1 MLKLFKMLKPY
12 KVFILFVLILV
23 FVQTLSQLYLPTL
36 MADIVDKGIVN
47 GDIPYITKIGTFMLI
62 VALITMVAA
71 ILASFFSAK
80 VAVGFGKDL
89 RKRVFNHVENFS
101 LHEFN
106 QIGTSSL
113 ITRTTN
119 DINQL
124 QQVTIMLL
132 RMLLA
137 APMMAIGGIIMAVS
151 KDAKLSLVFV
161 VAIPVLILAISIIA
175 IKGMPLFKVM
185 QKKLDHLN
193 LVFREYLN
201 GIRVIRS
208 FNRENYEMK
217 RYDKINNDYMDTATT
232 VNKIMSL
239 LMPIMMIV
247 LNFSTIAILWFGS
260 IRINNGG
267 MQVGDLMAFIQ
278 YGMQIM
284 FSFIMVSI
292 VFVMIPRAQVSS
304 TRINEVLDMKPEITD
319 PEKQK
324 NNKDK
329 QGYITFNHVKF
340 SYPGAEQP
348 AVSDLTF
355 EARPGEITAVIG
367 GTGSGKS
374 SLINLIPRFYDVDS
388 GSISIDG
395 VDIREMTQADLR
407 EKIGLTPQKATL
419 FTGTVAENIR
429 FGKEDA
435 SDQEVI
441 HAAKVAQANDFVLSM
456 DGSFNAAISQGGSNV
471 SGGQKQ
477 RLAIARTL
485 VKRPEIYLFDDS
497 FSALDFKT
505 EANLREALVKEI
517 KNATVIIVAQRVA
530 TVMDAD
536 RIIVLNEGET
546 AGIGKHEELMANCR
560 VYQEIVSSQLS
571 EEEIA

>member
-12 KVFILFVLILV
+12 KVLILFVLILV

-47 GDIPYITKIGTFMLI
+47 GDIPYITKIGMFMLV
-62 VALITMVAA
+62 VALITMIAA

-89 RKRVFNHVENFS
+89 RRRVFNHVENFS

-193 LVFREYLN
+193 LVFREYLT

-217 RYDKINNDYMDTATT
+217 RYDKINNDYKDTATT

-304 TRINEVLDMKPEITD
+304 TRINEVLEMEPEIRD
-319 PEKQK
+319 PEKQQ
-324 NNKDK
+324 NNTYK
-329 QGYITFNHVKF
+329 QGYITFNHVNF

-395 VDIREMTQADLR
+395 IDIRDMLQADLR
-407 EKIGLTPQKATL
+407 EKVGLTPQKAAL

-429 FGKEDA
+429 YGKEDA
-435 SDQEVI
+435 SDEEVI
-441 HAAKVAQANDFVLSM
+441 HAAKVAQANEFILSM

-505 EANLREALVKEI
+505 EANLREALVNEI
-517 KNATVIIVAQRVA
+517 KNATVIVVAQRVA
-530 TVMDAD
+530 TVMNAD

-546 AGIGKHEELMANCR
+546 AGIGTHKELMADCR

>member
-47 GDIPYITKIGTFMLI
+47 GDISYITKIGIFMLV
-62 VALITMVAA
+62 VALITMIAA
-71 ILASFFSAK
+71 ILASFYSAK

-89 RKRVFNHVENFS
+89 RRRVFNHVENFS

-175 IKGMPLFKVM
+175 IKGMPLFKAM

-193 LVFREYLN
+193 LVFREYLT

-217 RYDKINNDYMDTATT
+217 RYDKINNDFMDIATT
-232 VNKIMSL
+232 VNKIMSS

-304 TRINEVLDMKPEITD
+304 TRINEVLEMEPEIRD
-319 PEKQK
+319 PEKQQ
-324 NNKDK
+324 NNTYK
-329 QGYITFNHVKF
+329 QGYVTFNHVKF

-395 VDIREMTQADLR
+395 VDIRDMSQADLR
-407 EKIGLTPQKATL
+407 GKVGLTPQRATL

-429 FGKEDA
+429 YGKEDA
-435 SDQEVI
+435 SDDEVI
-441 HAAKVAQANDFVLSM
+441 HAAKVSQANEFILSM

-477 RLAIARTL
+477 RIAIARTL

-505 EANLREALVKEI
+505 EANLREALAKDI

-530 TVMDAD
+530 TVMNAD

-546 AGIGKHEELMANCR
+546 AGIGTHKELMSNCH

>member
-1 MLKLFKMLKPY
+1 MLKLFQMLKPY
-12 KVFILFVLILV
+12 RVFISFVLVLV
-23 FVQTLSQLYLPTL
+23 SIQTLSQLYLPTL
-36 MADIVDKGIVN
+36 MADIVDNGIVN
-47 GDIPYITKIGTFMLI
+47 GDIPYITKIGAFMLV
-62 VALITMVAA
+62 VALITMVAS

-80 VAVGFGKDL
+80 VAVGFGKVL
-89 RKRVFNHVENFS
+89 RRRVFNHVENFS

-161 VAIPVLILAISIIA
+161 VAIPILILTISLIA
-175 IKGMPLFKVM
+175 IKGMPLFKAL

-193 LVFREYLN
+193 LVFREYLT

-217 RYDKINNDYMDTATT
+217 RYDKINNDFMDTATT
-232 VNKIMSL
+232 VNKIMVS
-239 LMPIMMIV
+239 LMPIMMII

-260 IRINNGG
+260 IRISNGG

-304 TRINEVLDMKPEITD
+304 TRINEVLEMKFEIKD
-319 PEKQK
+319 PIKQK
-324 NNKDK
+324 NNKNK
-329 QGYITFNHVKF
+329 QGYIAFNHVNF
-340 SYPGAEQP
+340 SYPGAEQ
-348 AVSDLTF
+348 AAISDLTF
-355 EARPGEITAVIG
+355 DAKPGEVTAVLG

-374 SLINLIPRFYDVDS
+374 SLINLIPRFYDVTS
-388 GSISIDG
+388 GSILIDE
-395 VDIREMTQADLR
+395 VDIRDMSQADLR
-407 EKIGLTPQKATL
+407 DKIGLTPQKATL

-429 FGKEDA
+429 YGKQDA
-435 SDQEVI
+435 SDEEVI
-441 HAAKVAQANDFVLSM
+441 HAATVAQANGFIESM
-456 DGSFNAAISQGGSNV
+456 EGSYNASITQGGSNV

-505 EANLREALVKEI
+505 EATLRDALSQEVK
-517 KNATVIIVAQRVA
+517 KATVIIVAQRVA

-536 RIIVLNEGET
+536 RIIVLNEGKT
-546 AGIGKHEELMANCR
+546 AGIGTHKELMSNCN
-560 VYQEIVSSQLS
+560 VYREIVSSQLS